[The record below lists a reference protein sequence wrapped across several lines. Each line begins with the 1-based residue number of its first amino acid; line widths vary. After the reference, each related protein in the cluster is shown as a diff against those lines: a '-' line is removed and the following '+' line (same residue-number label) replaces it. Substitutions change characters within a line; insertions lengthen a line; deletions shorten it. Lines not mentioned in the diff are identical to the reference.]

1 MVDAFD
7 QAWSLLKNYTPN
19 WRDEVRD
26 IGPVEEDEMPFIE
39 QWDTDDDEYKE
50 DIEGF
55 LNSGSK
61 THVFEHPWSEDFV
74 VKVPHDDDYYRDS
87 FKTRRMKPDEAE
99 TLQFLEQ
106 LGYPLAPEMPG
117 SEWEHTIQP
126 KLNANVMRGGGNMD
140 VNQQF
145 EVADRALAHL
155 IQDRHKGN
163 YGTDSAGHLRN
174 FDLDGI
180 GIEFDRSLQ
189 ADNPEKYQ
197 TEALN
202 PYGIQHPTSKVLDFF
217 NDRDEGRFK
226 RFNDLMRLLEPYSDN
241 PNTLTIDGKPKWLEG
256 YE

>member
-1 MVDAFD
+1 MTAFD

-26 IGPVEEDEMPFIE
+26 IGPVEEDIMPFIE
-39 QWDTDDDEYKE
+39 QWDTEDEEYKY
-50 DIEGF
+50 DLEGF

-74 VKVPHDDDYYRDS
+74 VKVPHDDDYYRES
-87 FKTRRMKPDEAE
+87 FQERRMKPDEAE

-117 SEWEHTIQP
+117 SEWDHTIQP
-126 KLNANVMRGGGNMD
+126 KLNPMALRGGGNPD

-145 EVADRALAHL
+145 EVADRALEHL

-163 YGTDSAGHLRN
+163 YGADRAGNLRN

-180 GIEFDRSLQ
+180 GLGHSILPSGEQ
-189 ADNPEKYQ
+189 AEQYQ
-197 TEALN
+197 TLGMN
-202 PYGIQHPTSKVLDFF
+202 PYGIQHPASKVLDFF
-217 NDRDEGRFK
+217 NDREEGRFR
-226 RFNDLMRLLEPYSDN
+226 RFNDLMRVLEPYSDN